1 MINKI
6 NKIILGTVQMGLPY
20 GINNKTGQISEQ
32 ESHKILKFAY
42 DSGIDTL
49 DTAEAYGDAHKIIG
63 NFHRENPA
71 IKFNIITKLPHNFKG
86 NIGDTIQKYCETLD
100 VVHLEAIM
108 FHSYTT
114 FTEHSDSINSL
125 VNLKSERLVK
135 SIGVS
140 IYNNFEFED
149 LLNYEQIDLI
159 QLPFNLLDNLSQKDN
174 LLTIAKEKGKTV
186 HSRSAFLQGLFFKD
200 LTDNNTIVQAL
211 KKELT
216 EIKEI
221 ATIENLDLLSLA
233 LNYCL
238 QIEDIDKVLIGVD
251 SLKQLIHNLAII
263 DKSISNE
270 GIERINKINVANKS
284 LLNPS
289 LWK

>member
-1 MINKI
+1 MSNKS

-20 GINNKTGQISEQ
+20 GVNNKTGQIAEE
-32 ESHKILKFAY
+32 ESHRILKFAY
-42 DSGIDTL
+42 DSGIYTL
-49 DTAEAYGDAHKIIG
+49 DTAEAYGTAHSIIG
-63 NFHRENPA
+63 NFHRKNPA
-71 IKFNIITKLPHNFKG
+71 IKFDIITKLPHNFKG
-86 NIGDTIQKYCETLD
+86 NIKDTIQEYCEVLG
-100 VVHLEAIM
+100 VEQLEAIM

-114 FTEHSDSINSL
+114 FVEHSDSLTDL
-125 VNLKSERLVK
+125 VDLKSAGLAK

-140 IYNNFEFED
+140 IYNNSEFEN

-174 LLTIAKEKGKTV
+174 LLIIAKEKGKTI

-200 LTDNNTIVQAL
+200 LADNNAIVQAL
-211 KKELT
+211 KKELS
-216 EIKEI
+216 EIHKL
-221 ATIENLDLLSLA
+221 TVIENLGISSLA

-251 SLKQLIHNLAII
+251 SLNQLIDNLSII
-263 DKSISNE
+263 DESISNE
-270 GIERINKINVANKS
+270 GINRINEIIVEDKS